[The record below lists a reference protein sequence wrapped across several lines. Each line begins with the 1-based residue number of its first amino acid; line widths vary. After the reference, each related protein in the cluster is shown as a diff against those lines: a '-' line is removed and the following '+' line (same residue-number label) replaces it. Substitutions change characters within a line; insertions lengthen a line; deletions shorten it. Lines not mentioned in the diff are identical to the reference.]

1 MKDSKDVLKEN
12 GRKIASRLVEAKQ
25 NAARNVWVNDEASMS
40 NVAQSKII
48 TLELTNNTSEKKK
61 FFFGTPLS
69 IDSEAASIKAIW
81 DQIPDGEKWNVI
93 NPPGV
98 EGLGLEQIEDNNGNN
113 AEFYQE
119 INKRFIRRPVLVD
132 SITVV
137 TTSETQRSVSPK
149 KVNVPANIG
158 DASEMS
164 MEFKG
169 VYTEFNEVQL
179 IFEPIAL
186 GEFTGISYQIGA
198 GVQCKMNFHL
208 AAIDSTVFKY

>member
-48 TLELTNNTSEKKK
+48 TLDLTNSTNSKKK

-81 DQIPDGEKWNVI
+81 DQIPQSEKWNF
-93 NPPGV
+93 PAA
-98 EGLGLEQIEDNNGNN
+98 EGIITDNNG
-113 AEFYQE
+113 AEAKFYQE

-137 TTSETQRSVSPK
+137 TTSETQRSISPK

-169 VYTEFNEVQL
+169 VYTKFNEVQL

>member
-12 GRKIASRLVEAKQ
+12 GRKIAARLVEAKQ
-25 NAARNVWVNDEASMS
+25 QAARNVWVNDEASMS

-48 TLELTNNTSEKKK
+48 TLDLTNGTNSKKK

-69 IDSEAASIKAIW
+69 SQFEAPAIKAIW
-81 DQIPDGEKWNVI
+81 DQIPDDIKWSTKNQ
-93 NPPGV
+93 GDSTS
-98 EGLGLEQIEDNNGNN
+98 GLELITDNNGAD

-132 SITVV
+132 SITVI

-158 DASEMS
+158 DASENS

-186 GEFTGISYQIGA
+186 GDFTGISYEIGA
-198 GVQCKMNFHL
+198 GIQCKINFHL
-208 AAIDSTVFKY
+208 ASIDSTVFKY

>member
-48 TLELTNNTSEKKK
+48 TLDLTNGTNSKKK

-69 IDSEAASIKAIW
+69 SKFEAPAIKAIW
-81 DQIPDGEKWNVI
+81 DQIDDDIKWSNKTQSNGSDGL
-93 NPPGV
+93 P
-98 EGLGLEQIEDNNGNN
+98 LIEDNNGAN

-164 MEFKG
+164 MEFNG